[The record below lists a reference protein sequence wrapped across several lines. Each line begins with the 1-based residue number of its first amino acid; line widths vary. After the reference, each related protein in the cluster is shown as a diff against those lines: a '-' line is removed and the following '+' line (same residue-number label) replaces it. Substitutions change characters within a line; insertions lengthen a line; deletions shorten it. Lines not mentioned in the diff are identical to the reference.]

1 MISSC
6 ALSAVHIEL
15 LFIIMERLSTVRGI
29 QGEAGGRRQ
38 GERGEEEG
46 KGKGGG

>member
-6 ALSAVHIEL
+6 ALSAVQIEL
-15 LFIIMERLSTVRGI
+15 LFIIMERLSTVWGI

-38 GERGEEEG
+38 GEGGRGG
-46 KGKGGG
+46 KGKRRG